1 MYKVIL
7 RKSNR
12 EKRKLRV
19 RASIFGTNER
29 PRLSVFRSNN
39 YITAQ
44 LIDDVKGVTLV
55 DTFKEAKDL
64 HKDKTKVEAAKEI
77 GLLLAKKAKKSKIT
91 KVVFDRNGYRYH
103 GRVKNVAEGARE
115 GGLEL

>member
-1 MYKVIL
+1 MYKVTL
-7 RKSNR
+7 RNTNR

-19 RASIFGTNER
+19 RGKVFGTAKR
-29 PRLSVFRSNN
+29 PRLSVFRSNK

-44 LIDDVKGVTLV
+44 LIDDDKRITLV
-55 DTFKEAKDL
+55 DTFKESLEL
-64 HKDKTKVEAAKEI
+64 HKSKTKIEAAKEV
-77 GLLLAKKAKKSKIT
+77 GLLLAKKAKESKIS
-91 KVVFDRNGYRYH
+91 KVTFDRNGYKYH

>member
-19 RASIFGTNER
+19 RGKISGTEQR
-29 PRLSVFRSNN
+29 PRLSVFRSNK
-39 YITAQ
+39 YMTAQ
-44 LIDDVKGVTLV
+44 LIDDTKGITLA
-55 DTFKEAKDL
+55 DTFKETVEL
-64 HKDKTKVEAAKEI
+64 HTGKTKLEAAKEV
-77 GLLLAKKAKKSKIT
+77 GLLLAKKAVAAKISKVT
-91 KVVFDRNGYRYH
+91 FDRNGYIYH

>member
-1 MYKVIL
+1 MYKVTL
-7 RKSNR
+7 RKTNR

-19 RASIFGTNER
+19 RGKVFGTESR

-44 LIDDVKGVTLV
+44 LINDEKGETLV
-55 DTFKEAKDL
+55 DTFKEARDL
-64 HKDKTKVEAAKEI
+64 HKDKSKLEAAKEI
-77 GLLLAKKAKKSKIT
+77 GLLVAKKAKEKKISMAT
-91 KVVFDRNGYRYH
+91 FDRNGYKYH

-115 GGLEL
+115 GGLSL